1 MQPYRS
7 TFIANRTP
15 FFWHV
20 AHIVQVIY
28 FRVQT
33 FSSEKLNFRYTFK
46 VRKFEYSE
54 AFKVDGVTIGIL
66 RDSRRANYLDFQKC
80 FEARK
85 FKFRDYPSAKLNL
98 GRFSSILDRSFCT
111 LEPSGVLWSTLEHSE
126 AF

>member
-15 FFWHV
+15 FLWHV
-20 AHIVQVIY
+20 AHIQVIDI
-28 FRVQT
+28 RVQT

-85 FKFRDYPSAKLNL
+85 FKFRDYPSAKLKNWD
-98 GRFSSILDRSFCT
+98 GYFIILDNGQVT
-111 LEPSGVLWSTLEHSE
+111 LDSGALWITLKYSR
-126 AF
+126 AL